1 MKKKISTLVLLAGA
15 IMIFSGCAKINNSA
29 ENKTDNNAVSSSTN
43 VGTESGT
50 GWMNAC
56 KSEKVPLPNYGDP
69 GKRLKSCFVEYPG
82 EPSRQDK
89 SYYIVE
95 DVCGQFTKEF
105 VENMLGQKIVKTEP
119 AKIAGLNE
127 CSYYLNE
134 KDYLLFDLE
143 YLKIENQK
151 IFYEQYGDKIE
162 KNPVIPMDNLVLSEG
177 PKAVK
182 GSIYL
187 ILNPEKFISIDPS
200 SEDVA
205 KKVNLID
212 FAAKVAEEIK
222 NYK

>member
-1 MKKKISTLVLLAGA
+1 MLVVLVGVT
-15 IMIFSGCAKINNSA
+15 MVFSGCAKTDNTTI
-29 ENKTDNNAVSSSTN
+29 NKTDNGTVSSSTN

-50 GWMNAC
+50 GWMNTC
-56 KSEKVPLPNYGDP
+56 KSEKITLLNYGDT

-95 DVCGQFTKEF
+95 DICGQFTKEF

-162 KNPVIPMDNLVLSEG
+162 KNPTIQMNNLVLSEG
-177 PKAVK
+177 PAAVK

-187 ILNPEKFISIDPS
+187 VLSPEKFLSIDPS

-205 KKVNLID
+205 KNVNLID
-212 FAAKVAEEIK
+212 FAAKVAQEIK